1 MDSYTNYFMFDFLS
15 YQMMPIPLKEN
26 DSSFV
31 YYVLTHKKEKGEQM
45 EKKIELYGVEVILHY
60 KHPPDK
66 EMLIPA
72 CKEFLYAIEKKK
84 KMLHSSLATTKHPN
98 GSL

>member
-1 MDSYTNYFMFDFLS
+1 
-15 YQMMPIPLKEN
+15 
-26 DSSFV
+26 
-31 YYVLTHKKEKGEQM
+31 M

-84 KMLHSSLATTKHPN
+84 KMFQNSLPARNISN